1 MDTFIKV
8 FKVVVVLLV
17 AGGSIILVGD
27 LVGLLNTSLIVA
39 ALSEIASIQL
49 PLTLL
54 TTYPNFWLLMGYL
67 IFKGI
72 LVWTIDFF
80 KRSKK

>member
-17 AGGSIILVGD
+17 AGGSIVLVGD

-39 ALSEIASIQL
+39 ALSEIAAINL